1 MKAGYAV
8 ALGLSLLVG
17 SNGLA
22 AADDIKPTC
31 DVPAYLLATDS
42 VLTKVGEALKAR
54 QPLDI
59 LVLGSRSST
68 IMAADGT
75 AVVTRAEYMWNHM
88 MLVTCYGLTGSKQGR
103 EFNFTMINGD
113 TVDALI

>member
-1 MKAGYAV
+1 MGTRVVERKDIR
-8 ALGLSLLVG
+8 
-17 SNGLA
+17 NGM
-22 AADDIKPTC
+22 
-31 DVPAYLLATDS
+31 
-42 VLTKVGEALKAR
+42 R
-54 QPLDI
+54 
-59 LVLGSRSST
+59 